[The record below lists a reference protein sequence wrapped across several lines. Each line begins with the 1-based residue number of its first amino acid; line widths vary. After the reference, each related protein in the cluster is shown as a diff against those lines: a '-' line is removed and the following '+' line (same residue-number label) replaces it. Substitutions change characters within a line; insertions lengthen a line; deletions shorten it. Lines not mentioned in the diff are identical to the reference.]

1 MAKAKQAEDKAPE
14 TEAPVENK
22 LAEDETLSTAI
33 KPSADM
39 KVAAEKEA
47 VTPVSE
53 LAPKNAD
60 SVVEGDKP
68 PRKLKKGEVY
78 LGQGSIMV
86 NN

>member
-1 MAKAKQAEDKAPE
+1 MAKKQATEQVEAPEENKQAED
-14 TEAPVENK
+14 TT
-22 LAEDETLSTAI
+22 LATGIT
-33 KPSADM
+33 PSADM
-39 KVAAEKEA
+39 KAAAVKEE